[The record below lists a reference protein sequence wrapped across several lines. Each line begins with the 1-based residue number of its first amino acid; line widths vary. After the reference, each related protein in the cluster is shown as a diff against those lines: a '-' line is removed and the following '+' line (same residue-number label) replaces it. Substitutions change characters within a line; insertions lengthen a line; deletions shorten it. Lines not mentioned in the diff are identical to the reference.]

1 MGASQGK
8 KSVVPHGRKGEQV
21 FSEVEQLT
29 TGGAMT
35 RLAAFEAIA
44 KRTGAQPG
52 TVAANYYRVARK
64 RGAPIR
70 PRRSTSGAHAG
81 TSKAAIAALAS
92 ALKRIEA
99 VLHAQEAELAT
110 LRKENRR
117 FATLRKLL
125 KG

>member
-1 MGASQGK
+1 MGGRQGDK
-8 KSVVPHGRKGEQV
+8 KVPRGNRGEQV
-21 FSEVEQLT
+21 FAEVEQLT

-52 TVAANYYRVARK
+52 TVAANYYRVAKK

-70 PRRSTSGAHAG
+70 ARRARHFRIGS
-81 TSKAAIAALAS
+81 SKAPIAALAA

-99 VLHAQEAELAT
+99 VLLAQEAELAI
-110 LRKENRR
+110 LRKEDRR
-117 FATLRKLL
+117 FAALRKLL

>member
-1 MGASQGK
+1 MGGRQAEKKGPRGK
-8 KSVVPHGRKGEQV
+8 KGEQV
-21 FSEVEQLT
+21 FAEVEQLT
-29 TGGAMT
+29 AGGAMT

-70 PRRSTSGAHAG
+70 ARRTTSGAHTR
-81 TSKAAIAALAS
+81 TSKAAIAALGA
-92 ALKRIEA
+92 ALKRIQA
-99 VLHAQEAELAT
+99 LLDAQEAELAK

-117 FATLRKLL
+117 FATLRRLL

>member
-1 MGASQGK
+1 MGGRQGDK
-8 KSVVPHGRKGEQV
+8 KIPRGKKGEQV
-21 FSEVEQLT
+21 FAEVEQLT
-29 TGGAMT
+29 AAGAMT

-64 RGAPIR
+64 RGGVLR
-70 PRRSTSGAHAG
+70 TRRSGN
-81 TSKAAIAALAS
+81 KAERGSARAALGALAA
-92 ALKRIEA
+92 ALKRIEV
-99 VLHAQEAELAT
+99 VLRTQEAELAT

-125 KG
+125 KS